1 PRISS
6 RPAAVRPIIRE
17 AGHMRAASRV
27 QKDQKKG
34 LTEGVSTYVSRGSRR
49 RGKFGDERLC
59 ANRVAVRTGIKSNHF
74 GGVGPERL
82 QQYVTSTNG
91 TSAQVKGGI
100 VLNAAE
106 PAA

>member
-1 PRISS
+1 MVVAMIVHKAR
-6 RPAAVRPIIRE
+6 RKAVRTCRPER
-17 AGHMRAASRV
+17 S
-27 QKDQKKG
+27 
-34 LTEGVSTYVSRGSRR
+34 EGGWTGTNFVSRGSRR